1 MVYYIGSAAGTMSSA
16 SFRGVH
22 QEKRRRDFDD
32 GASALWTLYG
42 EEAKTHDQ
50 AQFESMVKNM
60 DGVLVFVRV

>member
-1 MVYYIGSAAGTMSSA
+1 MVCYIGSAAGTMPNA

-22 QEKRRRDFDD
+22 QEEPRDFDD
-32 GASALWTLYG
+32 GANALWCLYA

-50 AQFESMVKNM
+50 SRFESMVKDM